1 MGNFFPIMA
10 LNYGS
15 LYHSIFSREFF
26 QSPQNGRRKW
36 QRKWQKKAPEV
47 KFSKK
52 ILFWAKWQILVQL
65 WSKIT
70 QACIS
75 GSVLKI
81 FLKLCHLA
89 QQLDKNHFYLK
100 IFPKKSFFEPSGYFW
115 PGHSQNLSNPISQD
129 PR

>member
-1 MGNFFPIMA
+1 MTEKSPWGE
-10 LNYGS
+10 
-15 LYHSIFSREFF
+15 IF
-26 QSPQNGRRKW
+26 Q
-36 QRKWQKKAPEV
+36 
-47 KFSKK
+47 K

-100 IFPKKSFFEPSGYFW
+100 IFPKSPSLSQVGTFGPVIVKTFPILYLRIHAKNTFQTLQYCKTQKVDKN
-115 PGHSQNLSNPISQD
+115 HSSEIPPKFLLWSKWTTFG
-129 PR
+129 